1 MESAMC
7 TRCQTP
13 LISRQYDQLGRGHS
27 GIRKES
33 FTHSFVTDFAGF
45 MLVLSVAFLTF

>member
-1 MESAMC
+1 MTNWAEDIVLS
-7 TRCQTP
+7 
-13 LISRQYDQLGRGHS
+13 GR
-27 GIRKES
+27 S